1 MTHGDGDGWVGC
13 GQDHQHWGRHGAA
26 GLLIWAPDGSGRPL
40 VLLIRR
46 AGWSHHGDTW
56 GPPGGAR
63 DSHETPAEAAVREA
77 AEECGAP
84 AGLVRISGLL
94 DDDHGGWSYQT
105 LIGQAAEPFAVAAQ
119 PGGHRDRLDPGR
131 RRRLAPAAPGLRRG
145 LAGHPRGPRAGHAD
159 RGRRERDGITGRRLV
174 ARPCGRDGPAP
185 WRADGAGGRRHRPA
199 PRMAAER
206 PWTGG
211 TRGSCWWWRASPGRC
226 WTGCPPTGAVQVVA
240 APGEGDDT
248 IADLAGRL
256 PGRRF
261 VVTADRELRRR
272 CEAGGRGRH
281 RAAVADGAAGGVSPA
296 GVTGACPRSERR
308 TGRLAK

>member
-1 MTHGDGDGWVGC
+1 MTQGDGDGWVGC
-13 GQDHQHWGRHGAA
+13 GQDHRHWGRHGAA

-84 AGLVRISGLL
+84 AGLVRIGALL
-94 DDDHGGWSYQT
+94 EDDHGGWSYQT
-105 LIGQAAEPFAVAAQ
+105 LIGQAAEPFAVRPSREATETAWIPAGEVASLPLHPGFAAAW
-119 PGGHRDRLDPGR
+119 PVIREALVPVTLIVDGANVMGSRPDGWWHD
-131 RRRLAPAAPGLRRG
+131 
-145 LAGHPRGPRAGHAD
+145 RAGAMARLHGELTALAA
-159 RGRRERDGITGRRLV
+159 DGIARLPDGSGAALDRWYPRFVLVVEGKARAVLGRV
-174 ARPCGRDGPAP
+174 PA
-185 WRADGAGGRRHRPA
+185 D
-199 PRMAAER
+199 
-206 PWTGG
+206 
-211 TRGSCWWWRASPGRC
+211 
-226 WTGCPPTGAVQVVA
+226 GAVQVVA

-248 IADLAGRL
+248 IADLAGTL

-272 CEAGGRGRH
+272 CVAAG
-281 RAAVADGAAGGVSPA
+281 AAVAG
-296 GVTGACPRSERR
+296 PRWL
-308 TGRLAK
+308 TDLLAESAHRA